1 MQQTSG
7 GWVSLGEGL
16 GRMKGA
22 GALVEEDACVC
33 TTSRLGTPARAG
45 LQFCEMQPLR
55 KVVPRSVGSP
65 CVVSYDC
72 SESTIVSK

>member
-1 MQQTSG
+1 MSAP
-7 GWVSLGEGL
+7 
-16 GRMKGA
+16 R
-22 GALVEEDACVC
+22 
-33 TTSRLGTPARAG
+33 RYRYPARDG
-45 LQFCEMQPLR
+45 LQFCEVQPLR